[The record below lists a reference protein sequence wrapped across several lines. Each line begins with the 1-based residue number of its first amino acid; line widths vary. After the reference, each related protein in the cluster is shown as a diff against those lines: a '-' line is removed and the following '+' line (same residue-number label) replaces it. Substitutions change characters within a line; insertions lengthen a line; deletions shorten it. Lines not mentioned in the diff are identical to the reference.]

1 MIYQHYIARRQLMNY
16 LLFQS
21 ILIQRKDM
29 MPIHKQVCGMIA
41 IYVSALVYTPA
52 NQQNILSS
60 SAGVEI

>member
-1 MIYQHYIARRQLMNY
+1 MNY